1 MPGSHFSSKRLRK
14 ALQTKSDPRM
24 AGSVPRVGTPL
35 ATMRLLPRVE
45 KHCGCSV
52 RAPPLITT
60 VTVTTATVGNNNQ
73 IVDGNDFW
81 GTSGTNIS
89 FVETYDVRV
98 GDTVVFSKTGVIP
111 ETTVTVESILS
122 SGVPHNRK
130 FRIITTPAHNI
141 SVNVENVTVKII
153 DRS

>member
-45 KHCGCSV
+45 KNCGCSV
-52 RAPPLITT
+52 RAPPLIVT
-60 VTVTTATVGNNNQ
+60 VTVNTATLGNTNQ

-81 GTSGTNIS
+81 GTSGTIS
-89 FVETYDVRV
+89 FVETYDVQV
-98 GDTVVFSKTGVIP
+98 GDTVVFSKIGVIP
-111 ETTVTVESILS
+111 ETTVTVDSIVS
-122 SGVPHNRK
+122 SGAPHNRK
-130 FRIITTPAHNI
+130 FRIITTPNHGIGANI
-141 SVNVENVTVKII
+141 QNVTVTIR

>member
-24 AGSVPRVGTPL
+24 AGTVSRVGTPL
-35 ATMRLLPRVE
+35 ATIRLLPRVE

-60 VTVTTATVGNNNQ
+60 VTVTIATVGNNNQ

-81 GTSGTNIS
+81 GTSGTTIS
-89 FVETYDVRV
+89 FVETYDVQV

-122 SGVPHNRK
+122 SGTPHNRK
-130 FRIITTPAHNI
+130 FRIITTPSHNI
-141 SVNVENVTVKII
+141 SVNVENVTVTIP
-153 DRS
+153 DNR